1 MLILAPWHPVNFISL
16 LFIDFDNVLLF
27 WSKITCTS
35 LYWFPEIFNWI
46 LFSIHKF
53 AKISRPQ
60 SVTVVYTL
68 SRNSKNIAKIT
79 DFLLNHLFHAQK
91 IIMDMQVSS
100 KMNSILQLKFLSWCP
115 TIIKKHVQICCFVI
129 LTLKSFR
136 KDYLRML
143 KAGIWKICSKTGW
156 CKDAICKIKENLFIT
171 DLQLFKD
178 CWCLW

>member
-1 MLILAPWHPVNFISL
+1 MFYCFEVKLLAPVCIDSQKSLIEYCFPFISL
-16 LFIDFDNVLLF
+16 PKFPGLKVLQ
-27 WSKITCTS
+27 
-35 LYWFPEIFNWI
+35 WF
-46 LFSIHKF
+46 
-53 AKISRPQ
+53 
-60 SVTVVYTL
+60 TL

-100 KMNSILQLKFLSWCP
+100 QMNSILQLKFLSWCP